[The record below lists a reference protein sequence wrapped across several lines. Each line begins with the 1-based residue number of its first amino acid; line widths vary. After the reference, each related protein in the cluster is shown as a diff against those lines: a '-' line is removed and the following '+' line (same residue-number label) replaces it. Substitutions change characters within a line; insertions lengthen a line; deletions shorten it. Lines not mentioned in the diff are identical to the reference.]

1 MYKLFMNNFSNA
13 LDKLAEVR
21 MHVSLTPLV
30 PIASHILIGSAKK
43 KKKKAG
49 FICVHLM
56 EWSDMKL

>member
-43 KKKKAG
+43 KKKSWL
-49 FICVHLM
+49 HLCAFDGM
-56 EWSDMKL
+56 E

>member
-43 KKKKAG
+43 KKKAG
-49 FICVHLM
+49 FICVDLM